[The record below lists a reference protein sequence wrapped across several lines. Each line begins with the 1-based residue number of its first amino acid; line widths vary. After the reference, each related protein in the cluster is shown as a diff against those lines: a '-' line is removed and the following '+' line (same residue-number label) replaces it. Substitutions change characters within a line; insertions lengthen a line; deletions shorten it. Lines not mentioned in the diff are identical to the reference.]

1 MTKFKVGS
9 LISSR
14 LNHKPDEKVDCEG
27 IIVRHWQTKSQF
39 HDGMADNVDIY
50 ITFDQSWPEEVGNVV
65 TYRGFK
71 ERRWELKHN
80 GA

>member
-1 MTKFKVGS
+1 MIKFKVGS
-9 LISSR
+9 LIFSR

-65 TYRGFK
+65 THRGFK